1 MATATK
7 TPLTA
12 AQKLRGLYQLQLVD
26 SDLDSINVMKGELPM
41 EVSDLEDEIAGLATR
56 IEKLSGQ
63 IADLDAE
70 VANHNNNIKNA
81 ELLITKYQTQMD
93 NVKNNRE
100 FEALTK
106 EIEMQHLEIKLS
118 EKRIRE
124 FNVQLE
130 QKRKT
135 LDNTQLR
142 ATAKTENLDA
152 KKGELEKIIEKTVK
166 EEEKLGRKSVR
177 ERKKIE
183 TRLLTAY
190 DKVRSSYRNGLAVV
204 TVQRNACG
212 GCFNL
217 VPPQLRLEIG
227 QRQKIQSCEHCGRI
241 LVDDDIL
248 NPESDPV

>member
-1 MATATK
+1 MASATK

-12 AQKLRGLYQLQLVD
+12 AQKLRGLYMLQLVD
-26 SDLDSINVMKGELPM
+26 SDLDGINIMKGELPM
-41 EVSDLEDEIAGLATR
+41 EVSDLEDEIAGLGTR
-56 IEKLSGQ
+56 IEKMTAQ
-63 IADLDAE
+63 IAELDGE
-70 VANHNNNIKNA
+70 VSNHNDNIKNA

-100 FEALTK
+100 YEALSK

-124 FNVQLE
+124 FNAQLE

-135 LDNTQLR
+135 LENTQTR
-142 ATAKTENLDA
+142 SAAKTENLEA
-152 KKGELEKIIEKTVK
+152 KKEELGRIIEKTVK
-166 EEEKLGRKSVR
+166 EEEKLMRKTTR

-183 TRLLTAY
+183 DRLLVAY
-190 DKVRSSYRNGLAVV
+190 DRVRTSYRNGLAVV

-227 QRQKIQSCEHCGRI
+227 QRQKIQACEHCGRI

-248 NPESDPV
+248 NPEGDPA